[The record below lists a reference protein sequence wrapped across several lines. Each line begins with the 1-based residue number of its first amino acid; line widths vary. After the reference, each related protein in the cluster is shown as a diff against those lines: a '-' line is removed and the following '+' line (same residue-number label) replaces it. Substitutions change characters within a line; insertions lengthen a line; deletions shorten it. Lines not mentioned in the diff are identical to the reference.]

1 MEEEDQS
8 VDQDLLEVTETKIET
23 LQEVIEIH
31 KEMDHQEEEEIKVEI
46 NNLEDLNVVKAEKI
60 PEEDPKA
67 LTDPVDLVAKIK
79 DLT

>member
-67 LTDPVDLVAKIK
+67 LTDLVDSVAKIK